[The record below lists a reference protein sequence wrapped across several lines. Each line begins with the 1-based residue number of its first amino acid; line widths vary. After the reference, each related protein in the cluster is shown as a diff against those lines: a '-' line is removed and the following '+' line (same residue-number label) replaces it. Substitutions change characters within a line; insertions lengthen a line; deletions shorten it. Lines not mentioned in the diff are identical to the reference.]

1 MENEK
6 QKDEIEEFLYNNDPM
21 NFEVVLKED
30 GEKIDTSPK
39 ENAQEEISNEKEE
52 PKEEK
57 NKETPSEQIPEVDER
72 TITPEIIEILK
83 KDIFKKYIKG
93 EKQIMKLKIK
103 TEENFLENQTLIN
116 VADLLGIKTI
126 SFHEIS
132 TNIFNSLLT
141 SNSLLVK
148 KFNRIKKEKEQE
160 LDKKEG
166 KEESNEIKEEISLE
180 EIIFN
185 NCQIDIDYSSIF
197 PLIKKF
203 TIKNCKIP
211 YDISQNLNFNFLTN
225 LVLENLGLNDD
236 NFQNLFMI
244 IKSNKYLKNNLKLIS
259 LKNNNI
265 GLVDPCK
272 GLDSDKIEQGLG
284 LANLE
289 IFNLSNNKIF
299 FITFEMVNALKN
311 IKLIDLTNNGLVFPT
326 RYSTFLSARKKILF
340 LVLLTKNYALLN
352 DNNKEEYINYLFD
365 VIPKINYEF
374 KSLSFINLYVGK
386 FYEKM
391 KTLNLSKFN
400 NSLIELDISY
410 GNINDKDLSALLKG
424 NLNLSNLKILN
435 LSKNKLTE
443 KIIDIFA
450 ENFMEQFSKLKYLYL
465 SGNKLTFKKA
475 ANYQNF
481 FEKFK
486 SLKLFEVKNT
496 PFELS
501 LNNYTRTIINR
512 YYENERYKTYK
523 TNFSSEDLEMEKIAQ
538 NNKYLLTKTNV
549 TISVFDVNNYKYV
562 SKIKK
567 FYPEILERINF
578 ETKFQEAK

>member
-52 PKEEK
+52 PKEVK

-410 GNINDKDLSALLKG
+410 GNITDKDLSALFKG

>member
-6 QKDEIEEFLYNNDPM
+6 QKDEIEEFLNNNDPM

-311 IKLIDLTNNGLVFPT
+311 IELIDLTNNGLVFPT

-549 TISVFDVNNYKYV
+549 TISIFDVNNYKYV

>member
-6 QKDEIEEFLYNNDPM
+6 QKDEIEEFLNNNDPM

-486 SLKLFEVKNT
+486 SLKLIEVKNT

>member
-6 QKDEIEEFLYNNDPM
+6 QKDEIEEFLNNNDPM

-93 EKQIMKLKIK
+93 EKQIMKVKIK

>member
-6 QKDEIEEFLYNNDPM
+6 QKDEIEEFLNNNDPM

-365 VIPKINYEF
+365 VMPKINYEF

>member
-6 QKDEIEEFLYNNDPM
+6 QKDEIEEFLNNNDPM

-39 ENAQEEISNEKEE
+39 ENAQEEISIEKEE

-326 RYSTFLSARKKILF
+326 KYSTFLSARKKILF

>member
-6 QKDEIEEFLYNNDPM
+6 QKDEIEEFLNNNDPM

-52 PKEEK
+52 PKEVK

-211 YDISQNLNFNFLTN
+211 YDINQNLNFNFLTN

>member
-6 QKDEIEEFLYNNDPM
+6 QKDEIEEFLNNNDPM

-365 VIPKINYEF
+365 VIHKINYEF

-549 TISVFDVNNYKYV
+549 TISIFDVNNYKYV

>member
-6 QKDEIEEFLYNNDPM
+6 QKDEIEEFLNNNDPM

-52 PKEEK
+52 PKQEK

-148 KFNRIKKEKEQE
+148 KFNRIKKKKEQE

>member
-443 KIIDIFA
+443 KIIDILA
-450 ENFMEQFSKLKYLYL
+450 ENFVEQFSKLKYLYL

>member
-6 QKDEIEEFLYNNDPM
+6 QKDEIEEFLNNNDPM

-496 PFELS
+496 PFELC

>member
-30 GEKIDTSPK
+30 GEKIDTLPK
-39 ENAQEEISNEKEE
+39 GNAQEEISNEKEE
-52 PKEEK
+52 QKEEK

-211 YDISQNLNFNFLTN
+211 YDINQNLNFNFLTN

-365 VIPKINYEF
+365 LIPKINYEF

>member
-6 QKDEIEEFLYNNDPM
+6 QKDEIEEFLNNNDPM

-374 KSLSFINLYVGK
+374 KSLPFINLYVGK

-424 NLNLSNLKILN
+424 NLNLRNLKILN

>member
-6 QKDEIEEFLYNNDPM
+6 QKDEIEEFLNNNDPM

-211 YDISQNLNFNFLTN
+211 YDISQNLNFKFLTN

-424 NLNLSNLKILN
+424 NLNLSSLKILN

-486 SLKLFEVKNT
+486 SLKLIEVKNT

>member
-6 QKDEIEEFLYNNDPM
+6 QKDEIEEFLNNNDPM

-272 GLDSDKIEQGLG
+272 GLDSDKIGQGLG

>member
-6 QKDEIEEFLYNNDPM
+6 QKDEIEEFLNNNDPM

-166 KEESNEIKEEISLE
+166 IEESNEIKEEISLE

-311 IKLIDLTNNGLVFPT
+311 IKLLDLTNNGLVFPT

>member
-6 QKDEIEEFLYNNDPM
+6 QKDEIEEFLNNNYPM

-93 EKQIMKLKIK
+93 EKQIVKLKIK

>member
-6 QKDEIEEFLYNNDPM
+6 QKDEIEEFLNNNDPM

-57 NKETPSEQIPEVDER
+57 NKETSSEQIPEVDER

-197 PLIKKF
+197 PLIK
-203 TIKNCKIP
+203 N
-211 YDISQNLNFNFLTN
+211 SQ
-225 LVLENLGLNDD
+225 
-236 NFQNLFMI
+236 
-244 IKSNKYLKNNLKLIS
+244 
-259 LKNNNI
+259 
-265 GLVDPCK
+265 
-272 GLDSDKIEQGLG
+272 
-284 LANLE
+284 
-289 IFNLSNNKIF
+289 
-299 FITFEMVNALKN
+299 
-311 IKLIDLTNNGLVFPT
+311 
-326 RYSTFLSARKKILF
+326 
-340 LVLLTKNYALLN
+340 
-352 DNNKEEYINYLFD
+352 
-365 VIPKINYEF
+365 
-374 KSLSFINLYVGK
+374 
-386 FYEKM
+386 
-391 KTLNLSKFN
+391 
-400 NSLIELDISY
+400 
-410 GNINDKDLSALLKG
+410 
-424 NLNLSNLKILN
+424 
-435 LSKNKLTE
+435 
-443 KIIDIFA
+443 
-450 ENFMEQFSKLKYLYL
+450 
-465 SGNKLTFKKA
+465 
-475 ANYQNF
+475 
-481 FEKFK
+481 
-486 SLKLFEVKNT
+486 
-496 PFELS
+496 
-501 LNNYTRTIINR
+501 
-512 YYENERYKTYK
+512 
-523 TNFSSEDLEMEKIAQ
+523 
-538 NNKYLLTKTNV
+538 
-549 TISVFDVNNYKYV
+549 
-562 SKIKK
+562 
-567 FYPEILERINF
+567 
-578 ETKFQEAK
+578 

>member
-6 QKDEIEEFLYNNDPM
+6 QKDEIEEFLNNNDPM

-166 KEESNEIKEEISLE
+166 IEESNEIKEEISLE

-211 YDISQNLNFNFLTN
+211 YDINQNLNFNFLTN

-400 NSLIELDISY
+400 SSLIELDISY

-486 SLKLFEVKNT
+486 SLKLIEVKNT

-512 YYENERYKTYK
+512 YYENERYKNYK

-549 TISVFDVNNYKYV
+549 TISVFDMNNYKYV

>member
-211 YDISQNLNFNFLTN
+211 YDISQKLNFNFLTN

-400 NSLIELDISY
+400 SSLIELDISY

>member
-6 QKDEIEEFLYNNDPM
+6 QKDEIEEFLNNNDPM

-72 TITPEIIEILK
+72 AITPEIIEILK

-486 SLKLFEVKNT
+486 SLKLFEAKNT

>member
-1 MENEK
+1 
-6 QKDEIEEFLYNNDPM
+6 M

-211 YDISQNLNFNFLTN
+211 YDVSQNLNFNFLTN

>member
-6 QKDEIEEFLYNNDPM
+6 QKDEIEEFLNNNDPM

-72 TITPEIIEILK
+72 TITSEIIEILK

-365 VIPKINYEF
+365 VTPKINYEF

-549 TISVFDVNNYKYV
+549 TISIFDVNNYKYV

>member
-6 QKDEIEEFLYNNDPM
+6 QKDEIEEFLNNNDPM

-39 ENAQEEISNEKEE
+39 ENAQEEISNEKKE

-166 KEESNEIKEEISLE
+166 NEESNEIKEEISLE

-211 YDISQNLNFNFLTN
+211 YDICQKLNFNFLTN

>member
-6 QKDEIEEFLYNNDPM
+6 QKDEIEEFLNNNDPM

-57 NKETPSEQIPEVDER
+57 NKETPSEQIPEVDEG

-197 PLIKKF
+197 PLVKKF
-203 TIKNCKIP
+203 AIKNCKIP
-211 YDISQNLNFNFLTN
+211 YDISQKLNFNFLTN

>member
-6 QKDEIEEFLYNNDPM
+6 QKDEIEEFLNNNDPM

-549 TISVFDVNNYKYV
+549 TISVFDMNNYKYV

>member
-6 QKDEIEEFLYNNDPM
+6 QKDEIKEFLNNNDPM

-549 TISVFDVNNYKYV
+549 TISIFDVNNYKYV

>member
-1 MENEK
+1 
-6 QKDEIEEFLYNNDPM
+6 L
-21 NFEVVLKED
+21 
-30 GEKIDTSPK
+30 
-39 ENAQEEISNEKEE
+39 SN
-52 PKEEK
+52 
-57 NKETPSEQIPEVDER
+57 R
-72 TITPEIIEILK
+72 YRL
-83 KDIFKKYIKG
+83 FKYI
-93 EKQIMKLKIK
+93 
-103 TEENFLENQTLIN
+103 
-116 VADLLGIKTI
+116 
-126 SFHEIS
+126 SF
-132 TNIFNSLLT
+132 N
-141 SNSLLVK
+141 
-148 KFNRIKKEKEQE
+148 
-160 LDKKEG
+160 
-166 KEESNEIKEEISLE
+166 
-180 EIIFN
+180 
-185 NCQIDIDYSSIF
+185 
-197 PLIKKF
+197 KKF

-365 VIPKINYEF
+365 LIPKINYEF

>member
-578 ETKFQEAK
+578 ETKFQETK

>member
-6 QKDEIEEFLYNNDPM
+6 QKDEIEEFLNNNDPM

-57 NKETPSEQIPEVDER
+57 NKETSSEQIPEVDER

-365 VIPKINYEF
+365 LIPKINYEF

>member
-6 QKDEIEEFLYNNDPM
+6 QKDEIEEFLNNNDPM

-166 KEESNEIKEEISLE
+166 KEESNVIKEEISLE

>member
-6 QKDEIEEFLYNNDPM
+6 QKDEIEEFLNNNDPM

-410 GNINDKDLSALLKG
+410 GNITDKDLSALFKG

-578 ETKFQEAK
+578 ETKFQESK

>member
-6 QKDEIEEFLYNNDPM
+6 QKDEIEEFLNNNDPM

-365 VIPKINYEF
+365 LIPKINYEF

>member
-6 QKDEIEEFLYNNDPM
+6 QKDEIKEFLNNNDPM

-52 PKEEK
+52 PKEVK

>member
-6 QKDEIEEFLYNNDPM
+6 QKDEIEEFLNNNDPM

-211 YDISQNLNFNFLTN
+211 YDINQNLNFNFLTN

>member
-1 MENEK
+1 
-6 QKDEIEEFLYNNDPM
+6 
-21 NFEVVLKED
+21 
-30 GEKIDTSPK
+30 
-39 ENAQEEISNEKEE
+39 
-52 PKEEK
+52 
-57 NKETPSEQIPEVDER
+57 
-72 TITPEIIEILK
+72 
-83 KDIFKKYIKG
+83 
-93 EKQIMKLKIK
+93 
-103 TEENFLENQTLIN
+103 LENQTLIN

-386 FYEKM
+386 LYEKM

-549 TISVFDVNNYKYV
+549 TINVFDVNNYKYV

>member
-6 QKDEIEEFLYNNDPM
+6 QKDEIEEFLNNNDPM

-166 KEESNEIKEEISLE
+166 IEESNEIKEEISLE

-211 YDISQNLNFNFLTN
+211 YDVSQNLNFNFLTN

>member
-6 QKDEIEEFLYNNDPM
+6 QKDEIEEFLNNNDPM

-486 SLKLFEVKNT
+486 SLKLFEAKNT

>member
-6 QKDEIEEFLYNNDPM
+6 QKDEIEEFLNNNDPM

-211 YDISQNLNFNFLTN
+211 YDVSQNLNFNFLTN

>member
-6 QKDEIEEFLYNNDPM
+6 QKDEIEEFLNNNDPM

-30 GEKIDTSPK
+30 GEKIDTLPK
-39 ENAQEEISNEKEE
+39 ESAQEEISNEKEE